1 MIEGSGGGEGVKLC
15 LHIMFSVPH
24 YYYYSIF
31 NLIKIA
37 WNYWIRMSMI
47 CKIMEI

>member
-1 MIEGSGGGEGVKLC
+1 ML
-15 LHIMFSVPH
+15 SVSH

-47 CKIMEI
+47 CKIMEIKEGVIFRDQGRGG